1 MNKFLKEIFEQ
12 PEAIENTLNYYTAS
26 DGLSSLESVK
36 NEIIGKKFK
45 QIIFTGMGSSY
56 FVSHAASI
64 MFNELKINSF
74 VLNASELLHY
84 NLQLLEHRTLL
95 ICISQSGESFEILEI
110 LKRLPSDTCCVGVT
124 NEENSTLAKKANI
137 VLLCKGGKE
146 EMTSTKTYMLTSIV
160 PFILGW
166 YLAGIWN
173 EEKIGA
179 VKRLAENVRTI
190 LTGYNSWMPE
200 ALDFLGDLQS
210 LQVIARGP
218 SFSTASQT
226 ALMFKEAT
234 KIPATGISGGEFRHG
249 PMEMVSK
256 GFKAILYATKGKT
269 FGQSMKMA
277 EDIAGYGGKVLLLT
291 NEKLRF
297 TTRNVMQIHI
307 DEPDEYLFSVNS
319 IVPMQLFVDSYA
331 KSKGFSAGSF
341 SRGAKVTEIE

>member
-1 MNKFLKEIFEQ
+1 
-12 PEAIENTLNYYTAS
+12 
-26 DGLSSLESVK
+26 
-36 NEIIGKKFK
+36 
-45 QIIFTGMGSSY
+45 
-56 FVSHAASI
+56 
-64 MFNELKINSF
+64 
-74 VLNASELLHY
+74 
-84 NLQLLEHRTLL
+84 
-95 ICISQSGESFEILEI
+95 
-110 LKRLPSDTCCVGVT
+110 
-124 NEENSTLAKKANI
+124 
-137 VLLCKGGKE
+137 
-146 EMTSTKTYMLTSIV
+146 MTSTKTFMLTSLV

-173 EEKIGA
+173 EDKTGMI
-179 VKRLAENVRTI
+179 KRLIENVRTT
-190 LTGYNSWMPE
+190 LTSYNSWMPE
-200 ALDFLGDLQS
+200 ALGFLGDLQT

-234 KIPATGISGGEFRHG
+234 KIPATGILGGEFRHG

-256 GFKAILYATKGKT
+256 GFKAILFATKGKT

-297 TTRNVMQIHI
+297 STRNVLQIYI